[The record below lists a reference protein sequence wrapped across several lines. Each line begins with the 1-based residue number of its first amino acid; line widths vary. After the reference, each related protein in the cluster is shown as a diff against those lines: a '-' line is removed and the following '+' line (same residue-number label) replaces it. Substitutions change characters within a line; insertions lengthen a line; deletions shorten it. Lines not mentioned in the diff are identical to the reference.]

1 MSETAENI
9 VVENDQTAKRFEAR
23 IDDKVAFIQYRY
35 ADQDLVLV
43 HTEVPDSLSG
53 RGIAGK
59 LAHAALEYA
68 RAAGVKV
75 VPLCPFVSSYI
86 RKHPEYQALVQHP

>member
-1 MSETAENI
+1 MSDTAENI
-9 VVENDQTAKRFEAR
+9 VVENNEAAKRFEAR
-23 IDDKVAFIQYRY
+23 IADQAAFIQYRY
-35 ADQDLVLV
+35 ANNELVLI
-43 HTEVPDSLSG
+43 HTEVPDALSG

-59 LAHAALEYA
+59 LAQAALEYA

-86 RKHPEYQALVQHP
+86 RRHPEYQALVQHT